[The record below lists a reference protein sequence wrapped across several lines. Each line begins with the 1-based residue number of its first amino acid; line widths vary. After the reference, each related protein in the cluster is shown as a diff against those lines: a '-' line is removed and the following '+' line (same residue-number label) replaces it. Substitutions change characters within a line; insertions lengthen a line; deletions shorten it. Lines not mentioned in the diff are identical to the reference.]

1 MGKASQYR
9 YVHQVTTTKSNQTDE
24 QMSTSKFVAPHDRN
38 VSSRLCETEP
48 VSEPSKT
55 VGPQDS
61 VGQSD
66 KSKSIARTK
75 SLSDVERFTL
85 CSNRI
90 V

>member
-38 VSSRLCETEP
+38 VSSRMCETEP

-55 VGPQDS
+55 VGS